1 MGGVTGDVFV
11 VFGITGDLAKE
22 MTFRSLYRL
31 ERRGLLGVRS
41 LVSRSTT
48 GRSPT
53 CVDTCGARSGLAGR
67 RSKGTV
73 FDRLAARFAYVQRPR
88 GTQTRWRLALALDA
102 IRLIAFDHVPR

>member
-1 MGGVTGDVFV
+1 
-11 VFGITGDLAKE
+11 
-22 MTFRSLYRL
+22 
-31 ERRGLLGVRS
+31 

-53 CVDTCGARSGLAGR
+53 CVDTSSAIRAGGETVE
-67 RSKGTV
+67 GTV
-73 FDRLAARFAYVQRPR
+73 FDRLAARFAYVHRPR